1 MQSSLEKREKVRIFT
16 DVNKNKTNMK
26 LENFKNGYDVT
37 LGSSLAVN
45 EKNDCAVRAFAN
57 AFNITY
63 NMAHKFAANVFDRKP
78 KRGVKGMFVKLS
90 KLGFAQFDMFAD
102 SLFPEIRTYSLHP
115 LTRSKTGKV
124 VNHSYT
130 HKEVSH
136 TVKTFCAEFN
146 KGTFIVMVAK
156 HALVIK
162 DGVVIDNP
170 NYKFTGYRR
179 IVESAVAV
187 K

>member
-1 MQSSLEKREKVRIFT
+1 MV
-16 DVNKNKTNMK
+16 

-37 LGSSLAVN
+37 LGSSLAIN

-57 AFNITY
+57 AFQITY
-63 NMAHKFAANVFDRKP
+63 DTAHKFAEEVFNRKP
-78 KRGVKGMFVKLS
+78 KKGTKSVFPILS

-102 SLFPEIRTYSLHP
+102 SLFPETRTYSIHP
-115 LTRSKTGKV
+115 IARNNKRIGIVNTDYTHKV
-124 VNHSYT
+124 VN
-130 HKEVSH
+130 H
-136 TVKTFCAEFN
+136 TVKTFCAKFN
-146 KGTFIVMVAK
+146 KGTYILTVNN
-156 HALVIK
+156 HALTIK

-179 IVESAVAV
+179 IVESACEI

>member
-1 MQSSLEKREKVRIFT
+1 
-16 DVNKNKTNMK
+16 MK

-37 LGSSLAVN
+37 LGSSLALN

-63 NMAHKFAANVFDRKP
+63 DLAHEFAADKFKRKA
-78 KRGVKGMFVKLS
+78 KKGTRNMFQTLAE
-90 KLGFAQFDMFAD
+90 LGFATFDLFSD
-102 SLFPEIRTYSLHP
+102 TLFPETRTYGIHP

-124 VNHSYT
+124 VNHAYK

-146 KGTFIVMVAK
+146 KGTFIVIVAK
-156 HALVIK
+156 HALTIK
-162 DGVVIDNP
+162 DGIVIDNP
-170 NYKFTGYRR
+170 NYKFEGYRR
-179 IVESAVAV
+179 IVESAV
-187 K
+187 KIS

>member
-1 MQSSLEKREKVRIFT
+1 
-16 DVNKNKTNMK
+16 MK

-37 LGSSLAVN
+37 LGSSLALN

-57 AFNITY
+57 AFNVTY
-63 NMAHKFAANVFDRKP
+63 DVAHAFAADKFKRKA
-78 KRGVKGMFVKLS
+78 KKGTRNMFRTLNE
-90 KLGFAQFDMFAD
+90 LGFATFDLFANT
-102 SLFPEIRTYSLHP
+102 LFPETRTYGIHP

-124 VNHSYT
+124 VNHAYK

-146 KGTFIVMVAK
+146 KGTFIVIVAK
-156 HALVIK
+156 HALTIK
-162 DGVVIDNP
+162 DGIVIDNP
-170 NYKFTGYRR
+170 NYKFEGYRR
-179 IVESAVAV
+179 IVESAVEI

>member
-1 MQSSLEKREKVRIFT
+1 
-16 DVNKNKTNMK
+16 MK

-37 LGSSLAVN
+37 LGSSLALN

-57 AFNITY
+57 AFNINY
-63 NMAHKFAANVFDRKP
+63 DLAHEFAADKFARKTR
-78 KRGVKGMFVKLS
+78 KGVKNMFQTLTE
-90 KLGFAQFDMFAD
+90 LGFATFDLF
-102 SLFPEIRTYSLHP
+102 SNTLFPETRTYGIHP
-115 LTRSKTGKV
+115 IARSKSGKV
-124 VNHSYT
+124 VNTKYT
-130 HKEVSH
+130 HKEVNH
-136 TVKTFCAEFN
+136 TVKTFCTKFN

-162 DGVVIDNP
+162 DGIVIDNP

-179 IVESAVAV
+179 IVESAVEV

>member
-1 MQSSLEKREKVRIFT
+1 
-16 DVNKNKTNMK
+16 MK

-37 LGSSLAVN
+37 IGSSLALN

-57 AFNITY
+57 AFNISY
-63 NMAHKFAANVFDRKP
+63 DVAHKFAEDKFARKA
-78 KRGVKGMFVKLS
+78 KKGVKGMFITLS
-90 KLGFAQFDMFAD
+90 KLGFASFDLF
-102 SLFPEIRTYSLHP
+102 SNTLFPETRTYGIHP
-115 LTRSKTGKV
+115 LTRSKSGKV
-124 VNHSYT
+124 VNHAYR

-162 DGVVIDNP
+162 DGIVIDNP

-179 IVESAVAV
+179 IVESACLI